1 MTIHE
6 GRIDFGATS
15 VFKITETEIRHWADK
30 HHARSSLPILI
41 RRSIRETTDGIEYM
55 RFPGNEAVD
64 LAGSDGELK
73 TTTGSIWAPRGHSFW
88 ESGCDQVPKTKADSD
103 YKSSLKKVDKDTRAS
118 ATFVFV
124 TPRRWPGKDEWV
136 AQRKSENDWSEIR
149 VFDAIDLEAW
159 LEETIATSKWLSE
172 LLGKSSEGLVSP
184 DEWWQQWSTASTPAI
199 SKTLV
204 SSRRVD
210 HAPKLLEKLRSN
222 EPVISVT
229 GDDHSEAVAYVL
241 CALDDA
247 EATDI
252 LDRIVV
258 ATKGGASLPLGE
270 RARLIVISDL
280 PDGEDIYIPDRRR
293 TTIVR
298 TYARGR
304 SDISEGMKLSHVPS
318 DDFRRELQS
327 MGLSEELARRLA
339 HETGY
344 SVPVLRRQLS
354 KDPEVRRPIWARN
367 RGEVRQLLPFALVGV
382 WSAGEQ
388 LSDITALALLG
399 DTSESEIVDA
409 EKRLLELEDAPLVKY
424 QSGSLIVSR
433 IDSLFAIGP
442 YLETSDLDR
451 FFELAPA
458 LISER
463 DPALDLP
470 SDQRWM
476 ANVIGKS
483 RDYSGGFLRGLG
495 DTLCLLSIYGN
506 GMCGDRLGIDIESRV
521 EFMVRGLLTD
531 VSAEGWLT
539 LRNMLSALAEASPA
553 AFLDC
558 IEAELRRTDPTI
570 VTILGVEDGGL
581 NGDCLRTDL
590 LWALESL
597 AWHPEY
603 FRRCATI
610 LFELRRFDHFMDDNW
625 SNKPSSS
632 ADDIFRV
639 YPPCSVIDVREKME
653 ILGSLATTHRA
664 AVLDQLIRL
673 IPARSEGM
681 VMVKTRPRWRDPQ
694 VDTPTIYN
702 TDVAFVAQTASKLI
716 GDLIPFNLSEFQQ
729 LLPVIDRIHP
739 DDVERFTTDFERFC
753 SKTDDDEAKAVLRNV
768 LRQQS
773 TRRAYL
779 TKEENYEYLQLAF
792 DRMEIASEPL
802 LAINK
807 HRWMFDQHY
816 VEWSQ
821 LVLEEDK
828 KDLSWQERDQRVR
841 ERRLHAIREI
851 EAESGKECLLPF
863 AISTGHA
870 DIVADVLIQPESSVE
885 NDVNWILCALDQDD
899 ESINAFLKAAFW
911 NKRATINEVLST
923 LKDRISGPEFFRRIA
938 VNLPGEKTG
947 WVAAATLG
955 TEAEDAYW
963 ASSNIRV
970 WDETPDADAEFAAR
984 KLIAVGRPRS
994 AFTAFHHFK
1003 AKLPSGVWVTILED
1017 IAAGGEPDGQLPRS
1031 YDLGQVFNYLDS
1043 DDEISNDE
1051 ILHLELPFVPMMC
1064 GHGFKDT
1071 ERTLEIH
1078 RSMSRD
1084 PELFNQL
1091 LCWMYRRHDG
1101 ASEPDLDDTD
1111 PDRLNYLHDIA
1122 YHAMEGW
1129 NIVPGIGEE
1138 GDIDEH
1144 VFAEWNDT
1152 ALSIADH
1159 NGRINPAYSKL
1170 AVLYARYAR
1179 HRNWDDW
1186 LPNPMLQLLDSPE
1199 NEELRKCFHIAVHN
1213 ARGITT
1219 RHPYAG
1225 GTQERNL
1232 SDGYKELAAKHSD
1245 AFPRVSELLKKIA
1258 KSYEREALQED
1269 EHAVQGERWH

>member
-1 MTIHE
+1 M
-6 GRIDFGATS
+6 
-15 VFKITETEIRHWADK
+15 
-30 HHARSSLPILI
+30 
-41 RRSIRETTDGIEYM
+41 
-55 RFPGNEAVD
+55 
-64 LAGSDGELK
+64 
-73 TTTGSIWAPRGHSFW
+73 
-88 ESGCDQVPKTKADSD
+88 
-103 YKSSLKKVDKDTRAS
+103 
-118 ATFVFV
+118 
-124 TPRRWPGKDEWV
+124 
-136 AQRKSENDWSEIR
+136 
-149 VFDAIDLEAW
+149 
-159 LEETIATSKWLSE
+159 
-172 LLGKSSEGLVSP
+172 
-184 DEWWQQWSTASTPAI
+184 
-199 SKTLV
+199 
-204 SSRRVD
+204 
-210 HAPKLLEKLRSN
+210 EKLRSN

-247 EATDI
+247 EANDI

-304 SDISEGMKLSHVPS
+304 SGISEGMKLSHVPS

-327 MGLSEELARRLA
+327 MGLPEELARRRA

-367 RGEVRQLLPFALVGV
+367 RGEVRHLLPFALVGV

-388 LSDITALALLG
+388 FSDITALALLG
-399 DTSESEIVDA
+399 DSSESEIIDA
-409 EKRLLELEDAPLVKY
+409 ENRLLELEDAPLVKY

-442 YLETSDLDR
+442 YLKASDLDR

-470 SDQRWM
+470 RDQRWM

-521 EFMVRGLLTD
+521 EFAVRGLLTD
-531 VSAEGWLT
+531 VSEEGWLT
-539 LRNMLSALAEASPA
+539 LRNMLSALAEASPT

-558 IEAELRRTDPTI
+558 VEAELRRTEPNI
-570 VTILGVEDGGL
+570 VAILGVEDGGM

-610 LFELRRFDHFMDDNW
+610 LFELRRFDHLMDDNW

-632 ADDIFRV
+632 AEDIFRV

-653 ILGSLATTHRA
+653 ILENLATPHRA

-681 VMVKTRPRWRDPQ
+681 VMVKTRPRWRDPEI
-694 VDTPTIYN
+694 DTPTVYN
-702 TDVAFVAQTASKLI
+702 TDVTFVAQSASKLI
-716 GDLIPFNLSEFQQ
+716 GDLIPFNLVEFQQ

-739 DDVERFTTDFERFC
+739 DDVERFTADFERFC
-753 SKTDDDEAKAVLRNV
+753 SNTDDDRAKADLRNV

-779 TKEENYEYLQLAF
+779 TQEENFEYLQLAIG
-792 DRMEIASEPL
+792 RMEIASEPE

-807 HRWMFDQHY
+807 HRWMFEQHY

-821 LVLEEDK
+821 LVMEEDK
-828 KDLSWQERDQRVR
+828 KDLSCQETDQRVR
-841 ERRLHAIREI
+841 ERRLQAIREI
-851 EAESGKECLLPF
+851 EAESGTECLLPF
-863 AISTGHA
+863 AISTGYA
-870 DIVADVLIQPESSVE
+870 DIVADVLIQSEPSLES
-885 NDVNWILCALDQDD
+885 DVDWILRALDHNH
-899 ESINAFLKAAFW
+899 ENVNAFLRTAFW
-911 NKRATINEVLST
+911 NKRATINEILSS
-923 LKDRISGPEFFRRIA
+923 LKAKIDGTEVFRRIA

-963 ASSNIRV
+963 SSTNIRV
-970 WDETPDADAEFAAR
+970 WDETPDADAEFAAK

-994 AFTAFHHFK
+994 AFSAFSHFR
-1003 AKLPSGVWVTILED
+1003 AKLPNRVWVTILED
-1017 IAAGGEPDGQLPRS
+1017 IAADGRFPRS
-1031 YDLGQVFNYLDS
+1031 YDLGRVFSRLDA

-1051 ILHLELPFVPMMC
+1051 ILRLELPFVPMMC
-1064 GHGFKDT
+1064 RHGFKDT
-1071 ERTLEIH
+1071 ARTLEVH

-1091 LCWMYRRHDG
+1091 LCWMYRRHDRVP
-1101 ASEPDLDDTD
+1101 EPDLDDND
-1111 PDRLNYLHDIA
+1111 PDRLNYLHEIA

-1129 NIVPGIGEE
+1129 NIVPGINED

-1144 VFAEWNDT
+1144 GFTEWNAT
-1152 ALSIADH
+1152 ALSIAEQ
-1159 NGRINPAYSKL
+1159 NSRINPAYSKL
-1170 AVLYARYAR
+1170 AGLYARYAR
-1179 HRNWDDW
+1179 HRSWDDW

-1199 NEELRKCFHIAVHN
+1199 HEGLRKCFHIAVRN

-1232 SDGYKELAAKHSD
+1232 SDGYKKLAAKYSD
-1245 AFPRVSELLKKIA
+1245 FFPRVAELLKKIA
-1258 KSYEREALQED
+1258 KSYEWEARQED
-1269 EHAVQGERWH
+1269 EQAVQGERWD